1 MNCTI
6 RRFAAALLVGAVL
19 LQSYFIREI
28 VVLGI
33 LFSLLLL
40 MALVGWRN
48 GLPVWLRGVVMA
60 RTTAAKSRQA
70 SHCLE
75 TEEHRTMTATL
86 SVQAR

>member
-40 MALVGWRN
+40 MALVVG
-48 GLPVWLRGVVMA
+48 GTAYLIGYVALLWLERP
-60 RTTAAKSRQA
+60 RPSHAKPHIAWKERSI
-70 SHCLE
+70 E
-75 TEEHRTMTATL
+75 P
-86 SVQAR
+86 